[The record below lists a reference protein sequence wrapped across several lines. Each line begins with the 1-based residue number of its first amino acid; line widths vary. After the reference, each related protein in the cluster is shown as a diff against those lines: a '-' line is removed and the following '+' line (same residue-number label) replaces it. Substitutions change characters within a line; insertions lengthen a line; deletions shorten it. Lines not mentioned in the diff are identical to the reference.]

1 MDIGSYQKWVR
12 DFDRERGWDLCLPA
26 EVFVH
31 FSEEAGEIARLVLAL
46 EGYREVPPEEEERL
60 RPRLAEEI
68 ADAITFLLKL
78 AYLYD
83 VDVADG
89 LARNVAKC
97 DGRYP
102 PAEAPGAV
110 LTYLE
115 RHRAEVEEFL
125 HRYQRRF
132 GERPSGAQASP
143 AARGRDGE
151 ETE

>member
-1 MDIGSYQKWVR
+1 MDIGQYQKWVE

-31 FSEEAGEIARLVLAL
+31 FMEEAGEIARLVLAL
-46 EGYREVPPEEEERL
+46 EGYREVAPDEADRL

-68 ADAITFLLKL
+68 ADAITFLIKL

-83 VDVADG
+83 VNVAEG
-89 LARNVAKC
+89 LERNMAKC

-115 RHRAEVEEFL
+115 RHREELEGFL
-125 HRYQRRF
+125 RLYRQRF
-132 GERPSGAQASP
+132 
-143 AARGRDGE
+143 GE

>member
-1 MDIGSYQKWVR
+1 MDIATYEKWVR

-31 FSEEAGEIARLVLAL
+31 FCEEAGEIARLVLAL
-46 EGYREVPPEEEERL
+46 EGYREVDPAEAEQL
-60 RPRLAEEI
+60 RPRLGEEI
-68 ADAITFLLKL
+68 ADAITFLIKL

-83 VDVADG
+83 VDVAEG
-89 LARNVAKC
+89 LSRNVAKC

-115 RHRAEVEEFL
+115 RHRAELDDFFR
-125 HRYQRRF
+125 RYHEKF
-132 GERPSGAQASP
+132 TSGGTSLPPGGEN
-143 AARGRDGE
+143 GE